1 MRQWIKRRRAW
12 KSWLRLAAT
21 RTIQAWFRRLK
32 YLARSLADRVWDAVQ
47 EQRYRDEKARKQFET
62 RFFGSRTIQCAFRC
76 YASRVILADLR
87 EKRRSAIYDSA
98 LLEPRRSFYRAPL
111 VPGEM
116 KPIVRRD
123 GVMRYTFRYCGIC
136 SNRHASAWCAGCQK
150 EICQHCELKFHCP
163 GGKWAHHPPRRELL
177 PVEDSPPTLLDHSQA
192 ARQRYEFIWFL
203 PLMQTLTN
211 TRRTRQDMYK
221 ELFLEVSQR
230 NAAKEELKMREKDTK
245 ERAKLRAITIFQS
258 LWRRWYVQKGNSVL
272 GTLNLRERRSL
283 LAKAD

>member
-1 MRQWIKRRRAW
+1 MVC
-12 KSWLRLAAT
+12 RL
-21 RTIQAWFRRLK
+21 
-32 YLARSLADRVWDAVQ
+32 
-47 EQRYRDEKARKQFET
+47 
-62 RFFGSRTIQCAFRC
+62 
-76 YASRVILADLR
+76 
-87 EKRRSAIYDSA
+87 
-98 LLEPRRSFYRAPL
+98 P
-111 VPGEM
+111 
-116 KPIVRRD
+116 
-123 GVMRYTFRYCGIC
+123 
-136 SNRHASAWCAGCQK
+136 K

-177 PVEDSPPTLLDHSQA
+177 PIEDSPPTLLDHSQA

-230 NAAKEELKMREKDTK
+230 NAAKEELKIREKDTK

-283 LAKAD
+283 LQKQMEEKVDRHTFVAAQRFKPSTEALPAAHGLPHCPLKILKSIGCDSGRGATRCGWQKASDPCTRQRKRQ